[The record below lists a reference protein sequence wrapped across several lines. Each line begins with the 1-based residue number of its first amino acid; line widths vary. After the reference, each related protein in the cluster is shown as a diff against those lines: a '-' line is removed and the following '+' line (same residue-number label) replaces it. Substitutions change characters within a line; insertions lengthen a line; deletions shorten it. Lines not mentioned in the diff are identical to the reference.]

1 MHALFFSQHGSAN
14 VLQHGTVTDPQFHS
28 DDVVVRV
35 HASALNRIDVV
46 QRAGTYTV
54 PGFQLPHIGGLDI
67 AGTIVSLGAGAK
79 QHGQWRLGDRVV
91 VNPSLS
97 AVSAASRFANRGDVY
112 GELGV
117 IGLNESGGHAEF
129 CAVPASHIHAI
140 PDHIDFDSAA
150 TFPTAWMTAQHG
162 LFSIGHLQ
170 PEETVLIHAAA
181 SGVSSAAIQLA
192 KAAGARVLAT
202 AGSAEKC
209 AHGVR
214 LGADAVV
221 NNRDAD
227 LTAWVFEHTQG
238 KGANM
243 VFDHVGPALWQASMF
258 ALAPQGRL
266 VSCGNTTGDSAVLP
280 SLGHLFSQGLQ
291 IRGCDA
297 YHFAEFA
304 PTWAQFCAG
313 GFDPCIDQIYPLS
326 EGSQAHER
334 LERDQAIGKIILR
347 P

>member
-1 MHALFFSQHGSAN
+1 MRALFFNQHGNAK
-14 VLQHGTVTDPQFHS
+14 VLRHDEVNDPEFDS

-35 HASALNRIDVV
+35 QASALNRIDVI

-67 AGTIVSLGAGAK
+67 AGEITALGRSAK
-79 QHGQWRLGDRVV
+79 QQGQWRLGDRVV

-117 IGLNESGGHAEF
+117 IGLNAPGGHAEF

-140 PDHIDFDSAA
+140 PDHIGFDSAA
-150 TFPTAWMTAQHG
+150 AFPTAWMTAHHG
-162 LFSIGHLQ
+162 LFSVGELQ
-170 PEETVLIHAAA
+170 PNETVLIHAAA

-192 KAAGARVLAT
+192 KAAGATVLAT
-202 AGSAEKC
+202 AGSVEKC
-209 AHGVR
+209 AHGTR
-214 LGADAVV
+214 LGADAVI
-221 NNRDAD
+221 NNRNTD
-227 LTAWVFEHTQG
+227 LTTWVFEHTEG
-238 KGANM
+238 EGVNM

-258 ALAPQGRL
+258 AMAPQGRL
-266 VSCGNTTGDSAVLP
+266 VSCGNTTGDSTVLP

-297 YHFAEFA
+297 YRFAEFA

-326 EGSQAHER
+326 EGSEAHER
-334 LERDQAIGKIILR
+334 LEQDQAIGKIILR